1 MDSQQRGLNRAEAG
15 AWFAQA
21 VGAVGE
27 LLVPRCCPC
36 CAVPVGYASPS
47 ALCPA
52 CLNRVRSACSR
63 VGEIGLTGLDVQIF
77 YASRYEDVMP
87 RAILAL
93 KNAGRTD
100 ILPLL
105 GSALAHSAYDLLR
118 SKRWLF
124 TGEGAASASNVKG
137 GLSVR
142 GGPNTLDDILL
153 IPAPSSPESV
163 RRRGYAPAQIL
174 AAEAAR
180 QLAGRLPNGLR
191 VVPLDIVGY
200 APSPWISSPRGGAGA
215 VMDAGRNLAAKVS
228 GSSSREQKGLN
239 AVGRSERMHHAL
251 RVLEPALCAGHWC
264 VVCDDVV
271 ATGATIREM
280 VRVLREA
287 GATVV
292 GACTVSSVPKK
303 VDH

>member
-1 MDSQQRGLNRAEAG
+1 
-15 AWFAQA
+15 
-21 VGAVGE
+21 
-27 LLVPRCCPC
+27 
-36 CAVPVGYASPS
+36 
-47 ALCPA
+47 
-52 CLNRVRSACSR
+52 
-63 VGEIGLTGLDVQIF
+63 
-77 YASRYEDVMP
+77 MP

-118 SKRWLF
+118 SKHWLF

-142 GGPNTLDDILL
+142 GGPNGLDDILL
-153 IPAPSSPESV
+153 IPAPSSPASV

-174 AAEAAR
+174 AVEAAR

-200 APSPWISSPRGGAGA
+200 APSPWISSPLGGAGA

-251 RVLEPALCAGHWC
+251 RVLEPALCAGRWC

-271 ATGATIREM
+271 TTGATIREM